1 MEWHTYRST
10 QFGQECIESKG
21 GLSLGEA
28 ICHGPWA
35 PLYIIVMGR
44 PIMQGPD
51 ESLPRPFLS
60 IVFAMSTLRDEAMFS
75 LGDKEQAY
83 LLLAMKEMDSLSSVI
98 LGCDMNLCRRS
109 IHLGPS
115 TLTSWGLGWV
125 KRTNTNRMLMLLMVP
140 WEIKAFASDPGISCF
155 LPASRFIY

>member
-1 MEWHTYRST
+1 MRQTEQIWSQPLLVRVSRVADGVAYL
-10 QFGQECIESKG
+10 QEHSSLAKNVESKG

-35 PLYIIVMGR
+35 LLYIIVMGR
-44 PIMQGPD
+44 LIMKGPD

-75 LGDKEQAY
+75 FGDKEQAY

-109 IHLGPS
+109 INLGPS
-115 TLTSWGLGWV
+115 TLTSWGLGV
-125 KRTNTNRMLMLLMVP
+125 GKENQH
-140 WEIKAFASDPGISCF
+140 K
-155 LPASRFIY
+155 